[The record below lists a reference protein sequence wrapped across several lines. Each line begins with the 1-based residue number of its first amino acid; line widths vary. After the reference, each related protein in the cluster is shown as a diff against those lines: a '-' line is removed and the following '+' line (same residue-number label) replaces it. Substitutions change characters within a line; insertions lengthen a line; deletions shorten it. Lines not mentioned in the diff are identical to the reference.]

1 MTWKCQRSGLR
12 IRQPCQEQA
21 TRDVSSRRRVLPD
34 GINAPACGTGR
45 AGELSVTGLLLGNCG
60 VFAGRTG
67 PDEPEIGYEIRRSR
81 QGQGL
86 AGEAAQ
92 AVLDEALSSGIPRIW
107 ATIRPHNTASQ
118 RVATRIGMQH
128 HSVGTDSK
136 GRLLY
141 LVSPRHRRQPG
152 ERPSRIRD
160 HRIISHPRP
169 PDPNRPASVS
179 NRSGKGWGSIS
190 GCARP
195 VMVPTISVPIRPKAA
210 SK

>member
-1 MTWKCQRSGLR
+1 MRNVVETARLVLLPFELQDSAELHEIFSDPQTHTIGDGPFTSSEQTRDWIDRRIEARLRSGLVWY
-12 IRQPCQEQA
+12 A
-21 TRDVSSRRRVLPD
+21 VRDR
-34 GINAPACGTGR
+34 
-45 AGELSVTGLLLGNCG
+45 VTGLLLGNCG

-67 PDEPEIGYEIRRSR
+67 PEEPEIGYEIRRSR

-128 HSVGTDSK
+128 HSVGADSK

-141 LVSPRHRRQPG
+141 LVSPRHSRHLG
-152 ERPSRIRD
+152 ERPSRI
-160 HRIISHPRP
+160 S
-169 PDPNRPASVS
+169 A
-179 NRSGKGWGSIS
+179 G
-190 GCARP
+190 
-195 VMVPTISVPIRPKAA
+195 
-210 SK
+210 

>member
-1 MTWKCQRSGLR
+1 MRKVVDTARLSLRPFELQDSEELHEILSDPQTHTIGHGPFTSLKQTRNWIDRRIEARLQSGLLWY
-12 IRQPCQEQA
+12 A
-21 TRDVSSRRRVLPD
+21 VRD
-34 GINAPACGTGR
+34 R
-45 AGELSVTGLLLGNCG
+45 ATGLLLGNCG

-86 AGEAAQ
+86 ASEAAQ

-118 RVATRIGMQH
+118 RVATRIGMQQ

-141 LVSPRHRRQPG
+141 LVSPRHGCHPG
-152 ERPSRIRD
+152 EKEDRI
-160 HRIISHPRP
+160 H
-169 PDPNRPASVS
+169 
-179 NRSGKGWGSIS
+179 
-190 GCARP
+190 
-195 VMVPTISVPIRPKAA
+195 
-210 SK
+210 